1 MSLRTYNFPPG
12 VSLRDLD
19 DQGLD
24 LDEIVEQLNQK
35 SDLAYEQ
42 AKDDEITRSNIY
54 NAE

>member
-24 LDEIVEQLNQK
+24 LDEMIEQLENR
-35 SDLAYEQ
+35 SDEAYEK
-42 AKDDEITRSNIY
+42 AKDDEIAGNIS
-54 NAE
+54 ELP